1 MFACTS
7 PTAAIPEPRDQV
19 APISPAVTAL
29 DKYIASQDDNFSYKE
44 VAKIPGEGY
53 NTHVIRMVSQHWLA
67 EAEVKNPEWW
77 HWLTLVVPEGVS
89 ASTGLLF
96 IGGGS
101 RNRDQPQGA
110 DDLTIQTAL
119 MTRTVVANLHG
130 VPNEPMEFVGDNF
143 GPRTE
148 DELIAYGWRQFL
160 EGGGKTEDAKWLA
173 RLPMTKAAVRAMDV
187 MEAVTS
193 DILPNPVEKFVVAGG
208 SKRGWTTWTTAA
220 VDDRVVAITPIVID
234 LLNVVPS
241 FEHHWRVYGF
251 WAPAVGDYIR
261 EGIMEWQNSREYD
274 ALLALTEPYS
284 YRDRYTMPKMI
295 INATGDQFFI
305 PDSWQFYWKD
315 LPGEKHLRYVPNSEH
330 SMDGTDAL
338 ETLVAFYSH
347 IVTETPRP
355 DFDWEVKDG
364 TIIITPDP
372 AFPPQSVTL
381 WQAHNPDARDFRVD
395 VIGRT
400 YEPSLVTPEADG
412 SYKLSIEAPEQ
423 GYSAFFGELTFQTAA
438 PVPFKMS
445 TGVVVSP
452 DTYPHEP
459 FQAENPMGTPK

>member
-7 PTAAIPEPRDQV
+7 PITTVPEPTESG
-19 APISPAVTAL
+19 PLPTSGITAL
-29 DKYIASQDDNFSYKE
+29 DTYVASPDTHFRYEKL
-44 VAKIPGEGY
+44 AKIPGEGY
-53 NTHVIRMVSQHWLA
+53 TTHVIRMVSQHWLTT
-67 EAEVKNPEWW
+67 AEVKKPEWW
-77 HWLTLVVPEGVS
+77 HWLTLVVPEAVS
-89 ASTGLLF
+89 SPKGLLF

-101 RNRDQPQGA
+101 RNREQPKGA
-110 DDLTIQTAL
+110 DELTIQTAL
-119 MTRTVVANLHG
+119 ATQTVVANLHN
-130 VPNEPMEFVGDNF
+130 VPNEPIEFIGDNF

-148 DELIAYGWRQFL
+148 DEIIAYGWRQFL
-160 EGGGKTEDAKWLA
+160 EGGGKTADAKWLA
-173 RLPMTKAAVRAMDV
+173 RLPMTKAAVKAMDV
-187 MEAVTS
+187 IEMLTS
-193 DILPNPVEKFVVAGG
+193 EILESPVDQFVVAGG

-220 VDDRVVAITPIVID
+220 VDDRVVAIAPIVID

-251 WAPAVGDYIR
+251 WAPAVGDYVR

-274 ALLALTEPYS
+274 ALLATTEPYS

-305 PDSWQFYWKD
+305 PDSWQFYWED
-315 LPGEKHLRYVPNSEH
+315 LPAEKHLRYVPNSEH

-338 ETLVAFYSH
+338 ETLIAFYSH

-355 DFDWEVKDG
+355 DFDWTVEEGVI
-364 TIIITPDP
+364 TITPQAD
-372 AFPPQSVTL
+372 FPPQSVTL

-400 YEPSLVTPEADG
+400 YEPSIVTPEADG
-412 SYKLSIEAPEQ
+412 RYVLEVDAPEQ
-423 GYSAFFGELTFQTAA
+423 GYTAFFGELTFQTAA

-445 TGVVVSP
+445 TGVVVLP
-452 DTYPHEP
+452 NTYPFEP
-459 FQAENPMGTPK
+459 FQASNPMGTPR